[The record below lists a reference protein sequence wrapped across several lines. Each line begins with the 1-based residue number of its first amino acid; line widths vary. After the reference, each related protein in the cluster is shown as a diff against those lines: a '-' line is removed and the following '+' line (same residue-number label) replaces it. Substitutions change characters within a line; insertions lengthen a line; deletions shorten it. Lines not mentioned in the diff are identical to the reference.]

1 MVLRNPI
8 RSLAALA
15 VVALLAG
22 CAPQA
27 ETPPPTSSSS
37 STPTPTPVAQIS
49 TCVTDPADV
58 VKRLDDL
65 PTTPM
70 PDYLLQRIDAAAQA
84 GFAAAAAPGAIVAV
98 QSPKG
103 VFLRAYGVAD
113 PATGAPMTTDLNQR
127 IGSITKT
134 FTAAMI
140 MQLVADGS
148 VSLDDPISRY
158 VKGVQDGDTIT
169 LRMLADMTSG
179 LTSYTSDPDWQAEY
193 FADPHRVWS
202 PNELVRIGLSLEPQD
217 FAPGTAFD
225 YSNTNTVL
233 LGKVIEKV
241 TGVSYSKALK
251 ERILVPLGLDHT
263 IFPDGSAEFPEPH
276 AQGFTL
282 QGGQGTP
289 DAPTNATDWNPSWG
303 WAAGEMISNATDLLR
318 FGRAEATG
326 AGLLP
331 QVAQVVRLTSF
342 REFNGSGNGGYG
354 IGWGC
359 QNGWVGHAGELPGYN
374 SSMFYDTNND
384 LTIVTLTNSDIPSG
398 DCAAGTL
405 TDNPTDLVCSSPATR
420 IFASIADALGRPF
433 VPQNQ

>member
-1 MVLRNPI
+1 MVLRRPL
-8 RSLAALA
+8 RSLSALA
-15 VVALLAG
+15 VILALAG
-22 CAPQA
+22 CTSQAPTA
-27 ETPPPTSSSS
+27 EPPTSS
-37 STPTPTPVAQIS
+37 TPSATPPPAVS
-49 TCVTDPADV
+49 TCVEDPSDV
-58 VKRLDDL
+58 VTRIDDL
-65 PTTPM
+65 PTTAM
-70 PDYLLQRIDAAAQA
+70 PARLSERLDAAAEE

-103 VFLRAYGVAD
+103 LFLRAYGVAD
-113 PATGAPMTTDLNQR
+113 PATGEAMTTDLYHR
-127 IGSITKT
+127 IGSITKP

-158 VKGVQDGDTIT
+158 VKGVQDGDEIT

-179 LTSYTSDPDWQAEY
+179 LTSYTRDPDWQATY
-193 FADPHRVWS
+193 FSEPYRVWT
-202 PNELVRIGLSLEPQD
+202 PNQLVYISRGLDPQG
-217 FAPGTAFD
+217 FTPGTAFD

-241 TGVSYSKALK
+241 TGESYGDALK
-251 ERILVPLGLDHT
+251 ERILIPLGLEHT
-263 IFPDGSAEFPEPH
+263 VFPDGSAAFPEPH

-289 DAPTNATDWNPSWG
+289 DAPANATDWNPSWG
-303 WAAGEMISNATDLLR
+303 WSAGELISNATDLLR

-331 QVAQVVRLTSF
+331 PVAQIVRLTSF
-342 REFNGSGNGGYG
+342 REFNGAGAGGYG

-374 SSMFYDTNND
+374 SSMFYDTKND
-384 LTIVTLTNSDIPSG
+384 VTVVTLTNSDIPSG
-398 DCAAGTL
+398 DCEADTL
-405 TDNPTDLVCSSPATR
+405 VDNPTDLVCSSPATR
-420 IFASIADALGRPF
+420 IFTSIAEALGTPF
-433 VPQNQ
+433 APQKE